1 MKNYQTGLIYSM
13 ANLEEFL
20 SKDKSMIIAPAG
32 YGKTH
37 TIMECLHIIGTGKK
51 CLILTHTHAGIASI
65 KEKMQKGGI
74 NPQKFSIETISSFAL
89 QYAKAFHFNK
99 AEIPKAEDSNDYF
112 NFAIGVATN
121 ILKTKPLS
129 TVIRSSYSM
138 LLVDEY
144 QDCTSL
150 QHKMILALSDILPT
164 HILGDPLQGI
174 FEFRNNT
181 IVDMESD
188 EEMQGLNQNIQTLD
202 TPCRWNQ
209 HGSRELGQALSDI
222 RALLLNG
229 TPINLTT
236 FHPHINVV
244 IEPENGYLNPIN
256 NSNRIIWKEI
266 SNRNTDSLLFLHPI
280 STSIYPR
287 ITFIQR
293 FNNTVRL
300 IESIDDKD
308 YYKFSNY
315 FDTQTGQKVI
325 NKIID
330 FTKAVSSKTVIK
342 QWFKDN
348 GALKNKRSDED
359 KIVVR
364 KLQGIID
371 LIIQQKSFKN
381 IAILI
386 SELIQLSN
394 NKCYRAE
401 LKKDMIK
408 ALELAHAEGNTVYE
422 SMKKNRDILRRV
434 GRSIKGR
441 CIGTTLLTKG
451 LEFDVVIILNAH
463 LFTNPKHLYV
473 ALTRASKKLIVISQN
488 PIINPH

>member
-1 MKNYQTGLIYSM
+1 M

-37 TIMECLHIIGTGKK
+37 TITECLHVFEGSKK

-74 NPQKFSIETISSFAL
+74 EPRKFSIDTISSFAL
-89 QYAKAFHFNK
+89 RYTDAFHINK

-112 NFAIGVATN
+112 NFAIKTA
-121 ILKTKPLS
+121 IKIFKTKPLKA
-129 TVIRSSYSM
+129 VIKCSYSK

-150 QHKMILALSDILPT
+150 QHNMILMLSDILPT

-174 FEFRNNT
+174 FEFRNNP

-202 TPCRWNQ
+202 TPWRWNQ
-209 HGSRELGQALSDI
+209 HGSRELGQALVSI
-222 RALLLNG
+222 RTLLLNR
-229 TPINLTT
+229 TPINLTN

-244 IEPENGYLNPIN
+244 IEPENNYLVAG
-256 NSNRIIWKEI
+256 SNYKRIIWNEI
-266 SNRNTDSLLFLHPI
+266 NSRNTDSLLLLHPI
-280 STSIYPR
+280 STSVDPR
-287 ITFIQR
+287 IKFIQQ
-293 FNNTVRL
+293 FSNSVRL

-315 FDTQTGQKVI
+315 FDMQTGQNAI
-325 NKIID
+325 NGILD
-330 FTKAVSSKTVIK
+330 FVKRISSKTVIDK
-342 QWFKDN
+342 WFNDN
-348 GALKNKRSDED
+348 GMLKNKRSDED
-359 KIVVR
+359 KIIVR
-364 KLQGIID
+364 KLQKIID

-381 IAILI
+381 IAALI
-386 SELIQLSN
+386 SELVQLPN
-394 NKCYRAE
+394 NKCYRVE
-401 LKKDMIK
+401 LKKDMLK
-408 ALELAHAEGNTVYE
+408 SLELAYVENNTAYE
-422 SMKKNRDILRRV
+422 SMKKNRDIIRRI
-434 GRSIKGR
+434 GRNIKGR

-451 LEFDVVIILNAH
+451 LEFDVVVVLNAH
-463 LFTNPKHLYV
+463 QFSNPRHLYV

-488 PIINPH
+488 PIIKPY

>member
-1 MKNYQTGLIYSM
+1 M

-20 SKDKSMIIAPAG
+20 TKDKSMIIAPAG

-37 TIMECLHIIGTGKK
+37 TIMECLHIIEASKK

-65 KEKMQKGGI
+65 KEKMQKGGVD
-74 NPQKFSIETISSFAL
+74 PKRFSIDTISSFAL
-89 QYAKAFHFNK
+89 QYTNAFHVNK
-99 AEIPKAEDSNDYF
+99 AEIPKAEKNNDYF
-112 NFAIGVATN
+112 NFAIDIATK
-121 ILKTKPLS
+121 IFKTKPLRV
-129 TVIRSSYSM
+129 VIKSSYSK

-181 IVDMESD
+181 IVDMESN
-188 EEMQGLNQNIQTLD
+188 EEMKGLNQNIQTLD
-202 TPCRWNQ
+202 TPWRWNQ
-209 HGSRELGQALSDI
+209 HGSIDLGQALSQI
-222 RALLLNG
+222 RTLLLRG
-229 TPINLTT
+229 TPINLTY

-244 IEPENGYLNPIN
+244 IEPENNYLVAGS
-256 NSNRIIWKEI
+256 NSKQIIWREI
-266 SNRNTDSLLFLHPI
+266 NNRNTDSLLLLHPN
-280 STSIYPR
+280 STSVYPR
-287 ITFIQR
+287 IKFIQQ
-293 FNNTVRL
+293 FSNTVRL

-308 YYKFSNY
+308 YYKFSNN
-315 FDTQTGQKVI
+315 FDTLTGQNLI
-325 NKIID
+325 NKILD
-330 FTKAVSSKTVIK
+330 FAKNISSKTVIG
-342 QWFKDN
+342 QWFNDN
-348 GALKNKRSDED
+348 GILKNKRSDED
-359 KIVVR
+359 KIVVQ
-364 KLQGIID
+364 KLRGIID

-386 SELIQLSN
+386 SELVHLPN
-394 NKCYRAE
+394 NKCYRME
-401 LKKDMIK
+401 LKKDMVK
-408 ALELAHAEGNTVYE
+408 ALELAHAEGDTVYE

-434 GRSIKGR
+434 GRNIKGR

-473 ALTRASKKLIVISQN
+473 ALTRASKKLIVFSQN
-488 PIINPH
+488 STLNPY

>member
-1 MKNYQTGLIYSM
+1 M

-37 TIMECLHIIGTGKK
+37 TIMECLHVIKTRKK

-74 NPQKFSIETISSFAL
+74 NPQRFSIDTISSFAL
-89 QYAKAFHFNK
+89 QYTNAFHINK

-112 NFAIGVATN
+112 NFVIDIATK
-121 ILKTKPLS
+121 IFKTKPLNS
-129 TVIRSSYSM
+129 VIKSSYSK

-188 EEMQGLNQNIQTLD
+188 EEMQGLNQNVQTLD
-202 TPCRWNQ
+202 IPWRWNQ
-209 HGSRELGQALSDI
+209 HGSIDLGQTLSQI
-222 RALLLNG
+222 RTLLLNT
-229 TPINLTT
+229 TPINLAN

-244 IEPENGYLNPIN
+244 IEPENGYLVAGNNSKQIIWNEIN
-256 NSNRIIWKEI
+256 NRH
-266 SNRNTDSLLFLHPI
+266 TDSLLLLHPN
-280 STSIYPR
+280 STSVYPR
-287 ITFIQR
+287 IKFIQQ
-293 FNNTVRL
+293 FSNTVRL

-315 FDTQTGQKVI
+315 FDAQTGQNVI
-325 NKIID
+325 NRIID
-330 FTKAVSSKTVIK
+330 FAKIISSKMVIS
-342 QWFKDN
+342 QWFNDN
-348 GALKNKRSDED
+348 GMLKNKRSDED
-359 KIVVR
+359 KGVVR

-386 SELIQLSN
+386 AELAQLPN
-394 NKCYRAE
+394 NKCYRLE
-401 LKKDMIK
+401 LKKDMIR
-408 ALELAHAEGNTVYE
+408 ALELAHTENNTVYE

-434 GRSIKGR
+434 GRNVKGR

-473 ALTRASKKLIVISQN
+473 ALTRASKKLIIISQN
-488 PIINPH
+488 NTLDPY

>member
-1 MKNYQTGLIYSM
+1 M

-37 TIMECLHIIGTGKK
+37 TIMECLHLIDANKK

-65 KEKMQKGGI
+65 KEKIQKGGI
-74 NPQKFSIETISSFAL
+74 SPQHFSIDTISSFAL
-89 QYAKAFHFNK
+89 QYVNAFHVNK
-99 AEIPKAEDSNDYF
+99 AEIPKAEDANNYF
-112 NFAIGVATN
+112 DFAVDTATK
-121 ILKTKPLS
+121 ILKTRPLS
-129 TVIRSSYSM
+129 AVIKSSYSK

-174 FEFRNNT
+174 FEFGNNA
-181 IVDMESD
+181 IVNMESD

-202 TPCRWNQ
+202 TPWRWNQ
-209 HGSRELGQALSDI
+209 HGSKELGQALADI
-222 RALLLNG
+222 RTLLLDR
-229 TPINLTT
+229 TPINLTN
-236 FHPHINVV
+236 FHPHINV
-244 IEPENGYLNPIN
+244 IIDPENGYLEPKTD
-256 NSNRIIWKEI
+256 SNRIIWNEI
-266 SNRNTDSLLFLHPI
+266 NNRNTDSLLLLHPI
-280 STSIYPR
+280 STSVYPR
-287 ITFIQR
+287 IAFIQR
-293 FNNTVRL
+293 FSNAVRL
-300 IESIDDKD
+300 IESIDDKA
-308 YYKFSNY
+308 YYKYSEL
-315 FDTQTGQKVI
+315 FDSLTGQDVI

-330 FTKAVSSKTVIK
+330 FVKIISPKTIIEK
-342 QWFKDN
+342 WFKDDN
-348 GALKNKRSDED
+348 TLKNKRSDED
-359 KIVVR
+359 KIIAR
-364 KLQGIID
+364 KLQGLID

-386 SELIQLSN
+386 SELVKLPN
-394 NKCYRAE
+394 NKCYRVE

-408 ALELAHAEGNTVYE
+408 ALELAHAEGNTVYD

-434 GRSIKGR
+434 GRNIKGR

-473 ALTRASKKLIVISQN
+473 ALTRASKKLIIISQN
-488 PIINPH
+488 NTLDPY